1 MLLLNLYIFFVR
13 TGKMPKLFFSFF
25 FWEHSE
31 KLQDMDFEYK
41 TEGSFVIFIF
51 WEGIKN

>member
-1 MLLLNLYIFFVR
+1 MLLLNLYIFFVT
-13 TGKMPKLFFSFF
+13 TGKKPTFFFFF